1 MRYRIERGN
10 KVLGTSS
17 APIKSNKATATVTT
31 KGSLAGKY
39 TLLATVSR
47 TDGIDA
53 LSQSV
58 SLPGKGS
65 VDLH

>member
-1 MRYRIERGN
+1 VRGN

-17 APIKSNKATATVTT
+17 ASIQGTKAAGTVTT
-31 KGSLAGKY
+31 KSALAGRY

-47 TDGIDA
+47 TDGVDA

-58 SLPGKGS
+58 TLPGKGS